1 MTSIFKFVQ
10 VLFYIFM
17 ALFLIG
23 GLGIVVIQTFG
34 ILSASGETVT
44 GVNDWLSPWVF
55 SCATACAVCA
65 FVLNYSKDTVK
76 PAEEE

>member
-1 MTSIFKFVQ
+1 MNSVFKFFQ

-23 GLGIVVIQTFG
+23 GVGIVAIQTFG

-44 GVNDWLSPWVF
+44 GVNDWLSPWVLV
-55 SCATACAVCA
+55 ALLPVR
-65 FVLNYSKDTVK
+65 FVPLSLTIRKTR
-76 PAEEE
+76 